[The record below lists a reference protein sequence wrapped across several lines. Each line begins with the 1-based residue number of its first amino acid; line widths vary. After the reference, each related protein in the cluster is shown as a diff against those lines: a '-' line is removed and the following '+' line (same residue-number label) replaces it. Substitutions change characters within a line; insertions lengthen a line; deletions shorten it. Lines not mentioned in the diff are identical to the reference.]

1 MDERELDGR
10 RGAGASADSWWLH
23 GMVEQLLW
31 VKLLRLPALAL
42 RPQRVVL
49 AVFLVVL
56 VGLIGR
62 LEMPWRDAETPPFLD
77 AMLGAKLEAL
87 AQLWR
92 GVIGLHGGAIGSGFA
107 ALLIDVPAMALTR
120 YPVETVLLGV
130 PIALVWAVL
139 GGAVC
144 RSVACEVS
152 LEMTLPWT
160 KQLGFAVKSWR
171 TFLGVAVLPGALIGV
186 IALVLAMGGVV
197 LFNGVPGLE
206 LLGGLFYGLGL
217 LLALAAAGLVVAM
230 VLGWSLLL
238 PSAACEGTDA
248 IDSFGRVLAYVVAR
262 PVRLLMYVLIGG
274 LVSVLAGGVAFG
286 LAEGAIGFAQA
297 TAGAWVPAESL
308 VELTGAYPLEAQLNE
323 AGELREVG
331 GVAAA
336 SSWMVGFWG
345 SCLRLVA
352 TGYALSCVLTAG
364 TLVYLFMRQVCDGQH
379 YAELWSDQT
388 EPTSRA

>member
-1 MDERELDGR
+1 
-10 RGAGASADSWWLH
+10 
-23 GMVEQLLW
+23 MVEQLLW

-160 KQLGFAVKSWR
+160 KQLGFAVKRWR

-230 VLGWSLLL
+230 VLGWSMLL

-308 VELTGAYPLEAQLNE
+308 AELTGAYPLEAQLNE

-352 TGYALSCVLTAG
+352 AAYALSCMLTAG
-364 TLVYLFMRQVCDGQH
+364 TLIYLFMRQVCDGQH
-379 YAELWSDQT
+379 YAELWT
-388 EPTSRA
+388 ESGDPTTRTPSKAVSSR

>member
-1 MDERELDGR
+1 
-10 RGAGASADSWWLH
+10 
-23 GMVEQLLW
+23 MVEQLLW

-42 RPQRVVL
+42 RPQRVGL

-62 LEMPWRDAETPPFLD
+62 LEMPWRDAETLPFLD
-77 AMLGAKLEAL
+77 AMLGAKLEAF

-92 GVIGLHGGAIGSGFA
+92 GVVGLHGGAIGAGFA

-130 PIALVWAVL
+130 PMALVWAVL

-160 KQLGFAVKSWR
+160 KQLGFAVKRWR
-171 TFLGVAVLPGALIGV
+171 TFLGVAVLPASLIAL

-197 LFNGVPGLE
+197 LFNVVPGLE
-206 LLGGLFYGLGL
+206 LIGGLFYGLGL
-217 LLALAAAGLVVAM
+217 LLGVVAAGLVV
-230 VLGWSLLL
+230 VLLLGWSMLL

-248 IDSFGRVLAYVVAR
+248 FDSVGRVLAYVVAR
-262 PVRLLMYVLIGG
+262 PVRLLTYVLIGG
-274 LVSVLAGGVAFG
+274 LVSVLAGGLALG
-286 LAEGAIGFAQA
+286 LAESAIGFTRA
-297 TAGAWVPAESL
+297 TTGAWVPAQGFA
-308 VELTGAYPLEAQLNE
+308 ELTGAYPPEAQLNE
-323 AGELREVG
+323 AGELRAIG
-331 GVAAA
+331 GVASV

-364 TLVYLFMRQVCDGQH
+364 TMVYLFMRQVCDGQH
-379 YAELWSDQT
+379 YAELWSD
-388 EPTSRA
+388 AD